1 MAGARVSVVLTTERL
16 RLRQPELGDEPR
28 MAALVG
34 PEAVHR
40 HLGGPQT
47 PEESWNRFVRGAG
60 CWALFGHGPFVIER
74 ASDGRFVGNCALLRG
89 RRGLGRAFDSVPE
102 AGWVLAH
109 WAWGRGFAV
118 EAMTA
123 VLEWLDAGPNANA
136 VVAMIDPDNAPSIT
150 LAGKLGFRA
159 WGTARYHDEP
169 VRRFRRP
176 APAGDGPP
184 G

>member
-1 MAGARVSVVLTTERL
+1 MNPVPSVELATERL
-16 RLRQPELGDEPR
+16 RLRQPVLADAPR
-28 MAALVG
+28 IAALVG

-60 CWALFGHGPFVIER
+60 SWALFGYGPFLIER
-74 ASDGRFVGNCALLRG
+74 AKDGRFVGTCGLFRG

-109 WAWGRGFAV
+109 WAWGQGYAA
-118 EAMTA
+118 EAMGA
-123 VLEWLDAGPNANA
+123 VLRWLDEGPTPSA
-136 VVAMIDPDNAPSIT
+136 VVAMIDPDNRASIH

-159 WGTARYHDEP
+159 WGSARYHDEP
-169 VRRFRRP
+169 VRRFRRV
-176 APAGDGPP
+176 P
-184 G
+184 GVPG